1 MAGELAGKVAV
12 ITGGASGIGKGTARR
27 FVEEG
32 ALVVLADID
41 AAGEDVA
48 REFGAEA
55 AFRRCD
61 VASPADVEA
70 LVDFAVSRFGALD
83 IMFNN
88 AGISEPLGGGS
99 LLDRDF
105 SDFDRIIRVDL
116 LGVMLGTRFAALQM
130 VKSGGGGC
138 IINTASI
145 GGMGGGVGL
154 AVYRAAK
161 AGVINFT
168 EGASMEL
175 GPYDIRVNAI
185 SPGPIETPILLG
197 GLDLPPEQAAIQ
209 RRRMLETMASG
220 QAIARL
226 GQPEDIGNAAVFL
239 ASARAAQI
247 TGHNLVVSGGTSSGL
262 AKKIDTVQAGATV

>member
-1 MAGELAGKVAV
+1 MAGELSGKVAIV
-12 ITGGASGIGKGTARR
+12 TGGSSGIGKGTAKR

-32 ALVVLADID
+32 ARVVIADINVE
-41 AAGEDVA
+41 AGEEAA
-48 REFGAEA
+48 RELGPDALFC
-55 AFRRCD
+55 RTD
-61 VASPADVEA
+61 VASPDDVEK
-70 LVDFAVSRFGALD
+70 LVDFALSAFGGLD

-88 AGISEPLGGGS
+88 AGISEPLGASS
-99 LLDRDF
+99 LIERDF

-116 LGVMLGTRFAALQM
+116 LGVMLGTKFAARHM
-130 VKSGGGGC
+130 VKACGGA

-175 GPYDIRVNAI
+175 GPYNIRVNSI

-197 GLDLPPEQAAIQ
+197 GLDLPSEQAEEQ
-209 RRRMLETMASG
+209 RRKMLRAMASG
-220 QAIARL
+220 QAISRL

-239 ASARAAQI
+239 ASERAAQI
-247 TGHNLVVSGGTSSGL
+247 TGHNLVVSGGTASGMS
-262 AKKIDTVQAGATV
+262 KKIDEVQAAAG